1 MVERQG
7 SLHKNMGGEVR
18 TNGEEKNFEE
28 VMEGG
33 VPASPSPGEK
43 EWRRW
48 SFLVDKN
55 GERHGG
61 GALIAAVV
69 EGLEEY

>member
-1 MVERQG
+1 
-7 SLHKNMGGEVR
+7 
-18 TNGEEKNFEE
+18 
-28 VMEGG
+28 MEGG
-33 VPASPSPGEK
+33 VPASPSPREK

-48 SFLVDKN
+48 SFPVDKN

-61 GALIAAVV
+61 GALIAAVM